1 MLTTYLWD
9 ELPEFVFNLLK
20 LVPDLLPDDLD
31 VDTFKMMLHAA
42 INTKL
47 PQLSDGKFGVFK
59 GRNDTSEGSFYRI
72 NDGENDQCLYLS
84 TIEYNGGTSLPQNW
98 WPNVAPTPQATLL
111 GDKGNY
117 IDTVQFKIY
126 RFFLDKVVPEKSVRR
141 QV

>member
-1 MLTTYLWD
+1 MWD

-20 LVPDLLPDDLD
+20 IVPDLLPEDLD

-42 INTKL
+42 INTNL

-117 IDTVQFKIY
+117 IDTVQFKI
-126 RFFLDKVVPEKSVRR
+126 
-141 QV
+141 

>member
-9 ELPEFVFNLLK
+9 ELPTFVFQLLQ
-20 LVPDLLPDDLD
+20 LAGVIPPEAD
-31 VDTFKMMLHAA
+31 VDTFKAKLHDA
-42 INTKL
+42 INENL

-98 WPNVAPTPQATLL
+98 WPNVAPTPAATIL
-111 GDKGNY
+111 GDKG
-117 IDTVQFKIY
+117 I
-126 RFFLDKVVPEKSVRR
+126 S
-141 QV
+141 